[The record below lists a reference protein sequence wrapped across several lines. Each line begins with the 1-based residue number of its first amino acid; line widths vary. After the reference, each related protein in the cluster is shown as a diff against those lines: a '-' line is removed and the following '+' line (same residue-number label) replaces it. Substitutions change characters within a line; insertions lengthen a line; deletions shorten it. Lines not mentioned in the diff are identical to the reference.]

1 MKLDVSPQPT
11 PPRTRTPFLTAV
23 VGISGAALA
32 FAFPEAG
39 LAPLAW
45 VALVPLLVAVQGSTT
60 RRAAGLGALFGFAFF
75 GTLLVWVSIV
85 GWVGWF
91 LLVSFQVLSVIVFS
105 VILAW
110 LSRSTGVLTALVM
123 APFVWVAIDYVR
135 SVFPVFSFTWGQL
148 AQSQHDLMWFI
159 RPAALGGAWLVTF
172 IVVSINSSIALAVIR
187 GMQRRAAA
195 VVPALAALALVVGPA
210 LFPSNE
216 ATGESI
222 NVAIVQG
229 NVPRDWTGTGF
240 EKRVRILEGHVA
252 STLELAGR
260 DIDLVVWPE
269 SAVGI
274 DLEKDTFVAEQIAQA
289 ARAVGAPMI
298 VGGDLDAGPE
308 NYRVMAFLISAE
320 GEVIDRYQKTHL
332 VPFGEYIPGRA
343 LLEWIPMLDQ
353 VPRDAIPARAPVVFD
368 VAGGRVAPVISFE
381 GDFGSLVRGR
391 IDHGGR
397 LLVVAT
403 NTSTWRES
411 WASAQHVAFSQ
422 LRAVE
427 NGVGVIHAAVS
438 GISAFVAPDGEV
450 LQSTDLWERT
460 AIVNQMKFAESIT
473 LYARVGDW
481 FPLLSLIA
489 SSAMVIRVIL
499 RTRRKIAAEVGG

>member
-1 MKLDVSPQPT
+1 MKLDVSPQPS
-11 PPRTRTPFLTAV
+11 PPRTKTPFLTAM
-23 VGISGAALA
+23 VGVSGAALA
-32 FAFPEAG
+32 FAFPEAD
-39 LAPLAW
+39 LAPFAW
-45 VALVPLLVAVQGSTT
+45 VALVPLLIAVQGSTT

-75 GTLLVWVSIV
+75 GTLLIWVSIV
-85 GWVGWF
+85 GWFGWF
-91 LLVSFQVLSVIVFS
+91 LLVSFQVLFVILFS
-105 VILAW
+105 IVLAW
-110 LSRSTGVLTALVM
+110 LSRSIGVLTALVM
-123 APFVWVAIDYVR
+123 APFVWVATDFLR
-135 SVFPVFSFTWGQL
+135 SVFPIFSFTWGQL
-148 AQSQHDLMWFI
+148 AQSQHDLLWFI

-172 IVVSINSSIALAVIR
+172 IVVSINSSIAIAVIR
-187 GMQRRAAA
+187 GRRQRTAF
-195 VVPALAALALVVGPA
+195 VVPALAALALIVGPA
-210 LFPSNE
+210 IFPPNE
-216 ATGESI
+216 ATGEPI

-229 NVPRDWTGTGF
+229 NVPRDWTGTSF
-240 EKRVRILEGHVA
+240 EKRVQILEGHVN

-274 DLEKDTFVAEQIAQA
+274 DLEKDPFVAEQITQA

-320 GEVIDRYQKTHL
+320 GDVVDRYQKTHL

-397 LLVVAT
+397 LLIVAT

-427 NGVGVIHAAVS
+427 NGVGVVHAAVS

-460 AIVNQMKFAESIT
+460 AIVNRMNFAASIT
-473 LYARVGDW
+473 FYTRVGDW
-481 FPLLSLIA
+481 LPLLSLIV
-489 SSAMVIRVIL
+489 SSAMVIRIAL
-499 RTRRKIAAEVGG
+499 RTRRKSAAEVGG